1 MNIQIK
7 NSQYRRSRY
16 LIIALLCL
24 QNITQAQTPVPLQT
38 PYSNTIKVN
47 YIRTWDALAPEQTP
61 ANLPGRNLQDVR
73 QTTAWF
79 DGLGRPIQTVVKKG
93 SLVTNPANPTSSAG
107 AVDLVSA
114 VVYDEFSREQRK
126 YLPFGANNAG
136 SNPNINDGLFKLN
149 PFQQQAQFYNTQLT
163 GQPGETNVGPNSLN
177 WAYGQTNFEASPLN
191 RVQENFAPGTA
202 WVGSASQTLEANRHS
217 VKVKYYFNT
226 PTDDVKIWTVTNVAN
241 NWASY
246 AVTGIYTAGEL
257 YKTISVD
264 EQGKQVIEFKDKE
277 GQVILKKVQFSASP
291 DDGTGSNYAGWLCT
305 YYVYDD
311 LNQLRLVVQ
320 PRGVELLVDNS
331 WNTTWSSNVI
341 LNEQSFRYEYDSRH
355 RMTMKKVPGAG
366 ESWMVYDKWDRLVL
380 TQDANLRPLNRW
392 IFTKYD
398 ALNRPIMTG
407 FFNNATYL
415 TQSTMQGNLSSQN
428 LARFEVVDLAKPF
441 AYTTTQSFPSTSNP
455 DPQTI
460 TYYDNYDWRASYGN
474 PLRDTYYDAY
484 DIYLQSPS
492 NTQWPYPQANVQSML
507 TKGLVTGTRTKAV
520 GTSSTYLYSVN
531 IYDEKK
537 RIIQTLSTN
546 ITNGE
551 EHTTTQYTWSGQPL
565 VIVQR
570 MRKAGSNNPQTHVVS
585 TTITYDDLG
594 RMLSAKKYL
603 HSFFNNT
610 GQHLYKTDQ
619 VIVQNEYDAL
629 GQLKKKTLAPTA
641 GPGGG
646 PLETL
651 TYDYNIRGWALG
663 VNRNYLLDQGA
674 GAYTENYFGFELGY
688 DKTSTMPGSTSFS
701 NAQFNGN
708 ISGTI
713 WKSKGDAV
721 RRKYDFDYDAANRF
735 GKATFTQN
743 ITTSGGAWNTNE
755 ANFSVHGFDAD
766 NNYKMKYDANGN
778 ILSMVQHGIKP
789 GSTDITIDALRYT
802 YHDNSNKLKRVA
814 DDLNDNNSKLG
825 DFKYDAVTKSAT
837 ADYGYD
843 PNGNLVTDQNKKIGT
858 TTGVDLTTGGGI
870 TYNYLNLPQSIS
882 VAGKGTI
889 EYIYDAAG
897 NKLRKVVSDLTVS
910 PTKVTT
916 TLYLGGCVYENDTL
930 QFIGHEEG
938 RLRYTK
944 KRFVS
949 GDSAYQFE
957 YDYFLKDHLGNV
969 RMVLTEQAD
978 TTRYLASM
986 ETATRTKEDQLFY
999 NIPLT
1004 AVTKSSVSGGY
1015 PTDPNP
1021 VTVPND
1027 LVAKLNGSGNKL
1039 GPALVLKVMSGDK
1052 VDIGVSHFYRS
1063 GGSANEGGNP
1073 LTDILT
1079 SLATGIVGVAG
1090 ESKGTLTALSNST
1103 SSPLLGALGSFRS
1116 GNNPSQA
1123 TKPKAYLNW
1132 ILLDEQLK
1140 YVAASSGAI
1149 PVSDANLV
1157 KAIASTGIPMTKNGF
1172 LYIYVSNETQ
1182 NWDVFFDNLSIQHI
1196 TGPIT
1201 EETHYYPFGL
1211 TIAGISSKAIGKLDN
1226 KYEYNGKE
1234 KQEKEFSD
1242 GSGLEWYDYGARMY
1256 DAQIGRWHVI
1266 DPLADMSRRWS
1277 PYNYAYDNPIRFIDP
1292 DGMATFE
1299 DKSGQDPNKPKR
1311 LPDNS
1316 MVQNLSSDE
1325 VVQDVLK
1332 NASGLGPQPESDF
1345 KANGKKGAAAK
1356 NELKKYVQDRFQ
1368 GAPGV
1373 MEFDGE
1379 FNDPLFDD
1387 QVSISVTPMVVSYD
1401 EYLGTTSGTSST
1413 NAESTNS
1420 TTKGISTDIKGKVGD
1435 KESVEAGM
1443 TLTNESTKSLANGQA
1458 HTNNSTNH
1466 KYNATIQVAVTIN
1479 YETSGLTGSTNQS
1492 VSYYVGQTVKFKDG
1506 QPIIVGNPTN
1516 FNASVITQTRQ
1527 KVTK

>member
-191 RVQENFAPGTA
+191 RVQENFAPGAA
-202 WVGSASQTLEANRHS
+202 WVGSAWQTPESNHYS
-217 VKVKYYFNT
+217 IKTKYLFNT
-226 PTDDVKIWTVTNVAN
+226 ITDSVKIWTVTDVAN
-241 NWASY
+241 NWGSY
-246 AVTGIYTAGEL
+246 AVTGMYKSGEL
-257 YKTISVD
+257 NKNITVD
-264 EQGKQVIEFKDKE
+264 EVGKQIIEFKDKH
-277 GQVILKKVQFSASP
+277 GQIILKKVQASAP
-291 DDGTGSNYAGWLCT
+291 THDDGTGSGYTGWLCT

-311 LNQLRLVVQ
+311 LDNMRLVIQ
-320 PRGVELLVDNS
+320 PKGVELLAANS
-331 WNTTWSSNVI
+331 WNTTWSSSVI
-341 LNEQSFRYEYDSRH
+341 LNEQCFRYEYDIRR
-355 RMTMKKVPGAG
+355 RMSMKKVPGTG
-366 ESWMVYDKWDRLVL
+366 EVWMVYDKWDRLVL

-398 ALNRPIMTG
+398 AFNRPIMTG
-407 FFNNATYL
+407 FFNNATYV
-415 TQSTMQGNLSSQN
+415 TQSTMQGNLTSQN
-428 LARFEVVDLAKPF
+428 LARFEVVDLTKPY
-441 AYTTTQSFPSTSNP
+441 AYTTNLSFPSTGNP
-455 DPQTI
+455 DPQII
-460 TYYDNYDWRASYGN
+460 THYDNYDWVAIRGQQISATRITTYDSYLLPVNGN
-474 PLRDTYYDAY
+474 YPYAEPMS
-484 DIYLQSPS
+484 QSS
-492 NTQWPYPQANVQSML
+492 AV
-507 TKGLVTGTRTKAV
+507 KGLVTGTFVRIL
-520 GTSSTYLYSVN
+520 GTNNYINTVN
-531 IYDEKK
+531 IYDEKG
-537 RIIQTLSTN
+537 RIIQTQSNN
-546 ITNGE
+546 ISGAGTDVIS
-551 EHTTTQYTWSGQPL
+551 TQYSFSNQPL
-565 VIVQR
+565 VVISKSAFTAHTNIVAS
-570 MRKAGSNNPQTHVVS
+570 KF
-585 TTITYDDLG
+585 TYDDLG
-594 RMLSAKKYL
+594 RLLTTS
-603 HSFFNNT
+603 
-610 GQHLYKTDQ
+610 KTVNSTIRSQAVNKPEQ
-619 VIVQNEYDAL
+619 VIVRNEYDAL
-629 GQLKKKTLAPTA
+629 GQLKKKLLAPTA
-641 GPGGG
+641 SSGAEA
-646 PLETL
+646 LETL
-651 TYDYNIRGWALG
+651 TYDYNIRGWTLG
-663 VNRNYLLDQGA
+663 ANRKYLLDQST

-688 DKTSTMPGSTSFS
+688 NNTVTTPGSTSFS
-701 NAQFNGN
+701 KAQFNGN
-708 ISGTI
+708 IAGTI

-721 RRKYDFDYDAANRF
+721 RRKYDFDYDVANRF
-735 GKATFTQN
+735 GKATFIQN
-743 ITTSGGAWNTNE
+743 TSASGGAWNTSD

-766 NNYKMKYDANGN
+766 NDYMMKYDANGN
-778 ILSMVQHGIKP
+778 ILNMIQHGIKP
-789 GSTDITIDALRYT
+789 GSTDMTIDALRYT
-802 YHDNSNKLKRVA
+802 YYDNSNKLKKVV

-825 DFKYDAVTKSAT
+825 DFKYDATSKSAT

-858 TTGVDLTTGGGI
+858 TIGVDLTSGGGI
-870 TYNYLNLPQSIS
+870 TYNYLNLPQSIA
-882 VAGKGTI
+882 VTGKGTI
-889 EYIYDAAG
+889 QYTYDAAG
-897 NKLRKVVSDLTVS
+897 NKLRKVVTDPTVS

-916 TLYLGGCVYENDTL
+916 TTYLAGAVYENDTL

-949 GDSAYQFE
+949 GDSAYQFQ

-969 RMVLTEQAD
+969 RMVLTEQSD

-999 NIPLT
+999 NISLT

-1090 ESKGTLTALSNST
+1090 ESKGTLTALSNGT

-1182 NWDVFFDNLSIQHI
+1182 NWDVFFDNLSIQHT

-1211 TIAGISSKAIGKLDN
+1211 TMAGISSRAIKAANTEN
-1226 KYEYNGKE
+1226 KKKFNGIE
-1234 KQEKEFSD
+1234 HNTDFD
-1242 GSGLEWYDYGARMY
+1242 LNMY
-1256 DAQIGRWHVI
+1256 DAFYRNLDPQIGRFWQVDPKAI
-1266 DPLADMSRRWS
+1266 DEISPYAAMLNNPITLCDPLGDTTS
-1277 PYNYAYDNPIRFIDP
+1277 YYDVKGNLLYTTNVKGYRNAFIVNNDHL
-1292 DGMATFE
+1292 DAAKELF
-1299 DKSGQDPNKPKR
+1299 
-1311 LPDNS
+1311 
-1316 MVQNLSSDE
+1316 
-1325 VVQDVLK
+1325 
-1332 NASGLGPQPESDF
+1332 SGLGNDLGSIGQFLVDALF
-1345 KANGKKGAAAK
+1345 AVANG
-1356 NELKKYVQDRFQ
+1356 E
-1368 GAPGV
+1368 
-1373 MEFDGE
+1373 
-1379 FNDPLFDD
+1379 
-1387 QVSISVTPMVVSYD
+1387 
-1401 EYLGTTSGTSST
+1401 
-1413 NAESTNS
+1413 
-1420 TTKGISTDIKGKVGD
+1420 GKVGD
-1435 KESVEAGM
+1435 AYDLQSISNFYETNEAQGSLTSIDGISIDKMNKIEINGKTVSGDYIKSLKGAEYTALMKKNSGVWTISQSSVQTINDATRSLTGGKDPYAHIHNYIPQLLGK
-1443 TLTNESTKSLANGQA
+1443 TLTYSFKATYGVAYGVIGPINKSQVPSSGNGDVGLA
-1458 HTNNSTNH
+1458 
-1466 KYNATIQVAVTIN
+1466 
-1479 YETSGLTGSTNQS
+1479 
-1492 VSYYVGQTVKFKDG
+1492 KDEG
-1506 QPIIVGNPTN
+1506 KVGNGTKRN
-1516 FNASVITQTRQ
+1516 IVVNYSDIWFYSGDGIGF
-1527 KVTK
+1527 KVNRK